1 MPKQFNPVSSEIEH
15 GLTLLEAGAGTGK
28 TYSLVRIIV
37 RQLVE
42 KALDPSEIVTVTF
55 TRAATAEI
63 KSRLH

>member
-42 KALDPSEIVTVTF
+42 KVASWV
-55 TRAATAEI
+55 
-63 KSRLH
+63 RL